1 MIIYI
6 FAIVFYIQI
15 MRHSTMKKIV
25 FAVVAMLMTAATAT
39 PQDKVPVIVGIVVQ
53 QMRYDAIARYASSF
67 GSNGFLRIIDQGT
80 YCTNA
85 YYDYMLTEPAPAYA
99 TIYTGGNPSNHGI
112 ISNDWYDRLSRKTI
126 SAVND
131 SKYNTIGADNQS
143 GNASPLNLLG
153 TTFGDELKLSNFKQS
168 KVVSVSWNDY
178 GAVLPAGRLADGAY
192 WFDEKTGKMVSSS
205 YYTGDL
211 PQWVQEFNNR
221 NLAGSYVQ
229 RSWFTIKNASE
240 YRASLPDNSVYEHGI
255 EGRSTFPYN
264 LKELTQGKDN
274 GLQVL
279 KYTPWADDL
288 ICEFATKAIEKEDL
302 GGDEFTDL
310 LMINFAA
317 PGYISAVFGI
327 RSMELQDAYIRL
339 DYSIATILA
348 TLDIKLGKGNY
359 VVFFTADRGSSD
371 SPLFLT
377 DMGMPARQINVQNTM
392 ILLEA
397 YLRALYGDEKWV
409 EKYSNHQVYL
419 NRLAVERY
427 KVPLDQI
434 QNMAAEFLVQIDGID
449 HAMPSNILTTSRPN
463 DGIWRQAANSF
474 CRNRSG
480 DIIINLSPGWQDI
493 TPQSNGNTSNFSC
506 SAQNSAYNHDTH
518 VPLAFFGKGINM
530 RTVNRRV
537 SIADITPTLATL
549 IRILSP
555 DYSSG
560 EPIYEAIDDR

>member
-1 MIIYI
+1 MEKKFFAVLAMLI
-6 FAIVFYIQI
+6 FAASANSQ
-15 MRHSTMKKIV
+15 TN
-25 FAVVAMLMTAATAT
+25 
-39 PQDKVPVIVGIVVQ
+39 VPVIVGIVVQ
-53 QMRYDAIARYASSF
+53 QMRYDALARYAYTM
-67 GSNGFLRIIDQGT
+67 GNNGFLRIINQGA

-112 ISNDWYDRLSRKTI
+112 ISNEWYDRLTRKTI
-126 SAVND
+126 PVVYD
-131 SKYNTIGADNQS
+131 QKYATVGANNSS
-143 GNASPLNLLG
+143 GSASPLNLLG
-153 TTFGDELKLSNFKQS
+153 TTLGDELKLSNFKQS
-168 KVVSVSWNDY
+168 KVISVSWNDY

-192 WFDEKTGKMVSSS
+192 WFDEETGKMISSS
-205 YYTGDL
+205 FYTGDL
-211 PQWVQEFNNR
+211 PQWVKEFNDK
-221 NLAGSYVQ
+221 NLAASYVQ
-229 RSWFTIKNASE
+229 RNWFPIKNIDQ
-240 YRASLPDNSVYEHGI
+240 YRASLPDNSIYEHGI

-264 LKELTQGKDN
+264 LKELTKGKGD
-274 GLQVL
+274 GFQVL

-288 ICEFATKAIEKEDL
+288 ICEFVTKAIENENI

-310 LMINFAA
+310 LMINFSAT
-317 PGYISAVFGI
+317 GYISDVFGI
-327 RSMELQDAYIRL
+327 RSVELQDAYIRL

-348 TLDIKLGKGNY
+348 TLDAKIGKGNY
-359 VVFFTADRGSSD
+359 IVFFTADRGSSD

-377 DMGMPARQINVQNTM
+377 DMGMPGRQINVQNSMT
-392 ILLEA
+392 LLEA
-397 YLRALYGDEKWV
+397 YLRALYGEEKWV
-409 EKYSNHQVYL
+409 EKYDNHQIYL
-419 NRLAVERY
+419 NRLAIERY
-427 KVPLDQI
+427 KVPLNEI
-434 QNMAAEFLVQIDGID
+434 QNMASEFLVQIDGID

-463 DGIWRQAANSF
+463 SGIWRQAANSF

-493 TPQSNGNTSNFSC
+493 TPQSQGNGFSC

-518 VPLAFFGKGINM
+518 VPLAFYGKGINM

-560 EPIYEAIDDR
+560 EPIYEAIDDKK

>member
-1 MIIYI
+1 
-6 FAIVFYIQI
+6 
-15 MRHSTMKKIV
+15 MKKKF
-25 FAVVAMLMTAATAT
+25 FAVLALLICATSAYT
-39 PQDKVPVIVGIVVQ
+39 QPNVPVIVGIVVQ
-53 QMRYDAIARYASSF
+53 QMRYDAIARYAYSM
-67 GSNGFLRIIDQGT
+67 GNNGFLRIINQGA

-112 ISNDWYDRLSRKTI
+112 ISNNWYDRLSRKTI
-126 SAVND
+126 EAVRD
-131 SKYNTIGADNQS
+131 PKYAIVGTENITGA
-143 GNASPLNLLG
+143 ASPLNLLG
-153 TTFGDELKLSNFKQS
+153 TTLGDELKLSNFKQS
-168 KVVSVSWNDY
+168 KVVSISWNDY

-192 WFDEKTGKMVSSS
+192 WFDEKSGNMVSSS

-211 PQWVQEFNNR
+211 PQWVKDFNSR
-221 NLAGSYVQ
+221 NIASSYMQ
-229 RSWFTIKNASE
+229 RNWFTIKSSEE
-240 YRASLPDNSVYEHGI
+240 YRASLPDNSIYEHGI

-264 LKELTQGKDN
+264 IKDLTKEKGN
-274 GLQVL
+274 GFQVL

-288 ICEFATKAIEKEDL
+288 ICEFATKAIEQENL

-317 PGYISAVFGI
+317 PGYISDVFGI
-327 RSMELQDAYIRL
+327 RSMELQDSYIRL

-348 TLDIKLGKGNY
+348 TLDAKIGKGNY
-359 VVFFTADRGSSD
+359 IVFFTADRGSAD
-371 SPLFLT
+371 SPMFLS
-377 DMGMPARQINVQNTM
+377 DMGMPGRQINVQGTM

-419 NRLAVERY
+419 NRIAVERY
-427 KVPLDQI
+427 KVPLDQV
-434 QNMAAEFLVQIDGID
+434 QNMASEFLVQIDGID
-449 HAMPSNILTTSRPN
+449 HAMPSHILTSSRPN
-463 DGIWRQAANSF
+463 AGIWRQAANSF
-474 CRNRSG
+474 CRDRSG

-493 TPQSNGNTSNFSC
+493 TPQAQDRGFSC

-530 RTVNRRV
+530 RTINRRV

-549 IRILSP
+549 IQILSP

-560 EPIYEAIDDR
+560 EPIYEAIDDK

>member
-1 MIIYI
+1 
-6 FAIVFYIQI
+6 
-15 MRHSTMKKIV
+15 MKKYF
-25 FAVVAMLMTAATAT
+25 FAAIALLISAATAR
-39 PQDKVPVIVGIVVQ
+39 PQTDVPVIVGIVVQ

-67 GSNGFLRIIDQGT
+67 GGNGFMRIINQGA

-112 ISNDWYDRLSRKTI
+112 ISNDWYDRLSRKI
-126 SAVND
+126 IPAVND
-131 SKYNTIGADNQS
+131 PKYNTIGAS
-143 GNASPLNLLG
+143 GASGSASPLNLLG
-153 TTFGDELKLSNFKQS
+153 TTLGDELKLSNFKQS
-168 KVVSVSWNDY
+168 KVISISWNDY

-192 WFDEKTGKMVSSS
+192 WMDEQSGRMVSSS

-211 PQWVQEFNNR
+211 PQWVKEFNDR
-221 NLAGSYVQ
+221 DLAKSYLQ
-229 RSWFTIKNASE
+229 RTWFPTKNASE
-240 YRASLPDNSVYEHGI
+240 YRASLPDNSVYENGI

-264 LKELTQGKDN
+264 LRELTQGKPN
-274 GLQVL
+274 PYQLL
-279 KYTPWADDL
+279 KYTPWANDL
-288 ICEFATKAIEKEDL
+288 ICEFAYKAIEKENL

-310 LMINFAA
+310 LMINFSA
-317 PGYISAVFGI
+317 PGYISDVFGI

-339 DYSIATILA
+339 DYSIATILS
-348 TLDIKLGKGNY
+348 TLDAKVGKGNY

-377 DMGMPARQINVQNTM
+377 DMGMPGRQINVQNTM

-409 EKYSNHQVYL
+409 EKYNNHQVYL

-427 KVPLDQI
+427 KVPLDEI

-449 HAMPSNILTTSRPN
+449 HAMPSNILTTSRPTS
-463 DGIWRQAANSF
+463 GIWHQAANSF

-493 TPQSNGNTSNFSC
+493 TPQGNGNSNGFSC

-530 RTVNRRV
+530 RTINRRV

-560 EPIYEAIDDR
+560 EPIYEAIDDK

>member
-1 MIIYI
+1 M
-6 FAIVFYIQI
+6 
-15 MRHSTMKKIV
+15 
-25 FAVVAMLMTAATAT
+25 
-39 PQDKVPVIVGIVVQ
+39 
-53 QMRYDAIARYASSF
+53 
-67 GSNGFLRIIDQGT
+67 
-80 YCTNA
+80 
-85 YYDYMLTEPAPAYA
+85 
-99 TIYTGGNPSNHGI
+99 
-112 ISNDWYDRLSRKTI
+112 
-126 SAVND
+126 
-131 SKYNTIGADNQS
+131 
-143 GNASPLNLLG
+143 
-153 TTFGDELKLSNFKQS
+153 
-168 KVVSVSWNDY
+168 
-178 GAVLPAGRLADGAY
+178 
-192 WFDEKTGKMVSSS
+192 
-205 YYTGDL
+205 
-211 PQWVQEFNNR
+211 
-221 NLAGSYVQ
+221 
-229 RSWFTIKNASE
+229 
-240 YRASLPDNSVYEHGI
+240 
-255 EGRSTFPYN
+255 
-264 LKELTQGKDN
+264 
-274 GLQVL
+274 
-279 KYTPWADDL
+279 
-288 ICEFATKAIEKEDL
+288 
-302 GGDEFTDL
+302 
-310 LMINFAA
+310 
-317 PGYISAVFGI
+317 
-327 RSMELQDAYIRL
+327 
-339 DYSIATILA
+339 A